1 VVSNPKELLGQ
12 ILSGYRLER
21 ILGVGATGA
30 VFYGQ
35 RVDQPAAPV
44 AIKVFIPPWQ
54 TTDADREAFQARF
67 RREAQALLDMQHP
80 NIPKL
85 LGFGAEAQYDYLI
98 LQYIDN
104 GSLYNRLAQ
113 AQGPLPFDEIARYTQ
128 QLSSALDYAHSRK
141 LIHRDIK
148 PANVLL
154 DTQGNAYLSDF
165 SIVQLFD
172 TPGQKSL
179 TSTGQSVGTPEYM
192 SPEQMR
198 GQETGPTSD
207 IYSLGLLVYQMVT
220 GKVPFEGN
228 SVGDL
233 ALKHVQEQPPYP
245 RALRRDLPV
254 PAEAA
259 IIRALAKN
267 PGERFQS
274 ATEFA
279 TAFTYGLQNPSS
291 TNPTPAPPMMTA
303 NTASQYI
310 PQTGATPT
318 PFPSASIP
326 TVIAPAMPGAQ
337 VTSPPQGYPTIGY
350 PASQPAKK
358 GSATPFLLTI
368 IALLLVVLL
377 CGGTLGFLKLNSL
390 GSQVQGNPTAT
401 TSSVNGATS
410 GNATA
415 TASNSAATATVPST
429 SASNNYSAMQPGP
442 GCDTNG
448 GTWMPKAIDKIT
460 CGTQLYIY
468 PTQTYGYLYLQ
479 LPNNAALSPNN
490 VIDVTGNPRD
500 TMCVGLA
507 ETTASSGYM
516 ADYCGDG
523 NWNIYQISNAGA
535 IIHTLQKG
543 VTSTRTS
550 TNISLT
556 FKGSTL
562 LFSIDTENHTVNGV
576 QPIQPTNMAIVYFDA
591 TYSGTCC
598 FNWNLTIGNFG
609 YTVLSS

>member
-1 VVSNPKELLGQ
+1 VLSNPNDLVGQ

-21 ILGVGATGA
+21 VLGAGATGA
-30 VFYGQ
+30 VYFGQ
-35 RVDQPAAPV
+35 RVDQPAPPV

-54 TTDADREAFQARF
+54 TTGADREAFQGRF
-67 RREAQALLDMQHP
+67 RREAQALLELNQP

-85 LGFGAEAQYDYLI
+85 LGFGAEANYDYLI

-104 GSLYNRLAQ
+104 GSLYTRLAQ
-113 AQGPLPFDEIARYTQ
+113 AQGPLAFDEKARYTQ
-128 QLSSALDYAHSRK
+128 QLSGALDYAHAHN

-154 DTQGNAYLSDF
+154 DKQGNAYLGDF
-165 SIVQLFD
+165 SIVRLF
-172 TPGQKSL
+172 TAEGQKGL
-179 TSTGQSVGTPEYM
+179 TATGQTVGTPEYM

-198 GQETGPTSD
+198 GQETGPASD

-228 SVGDL
+228 SVGEL
-233 ALKHVQEQPPYP
+233 VLKHVQEQPPYP
-245 RALRRDLPV
+245 RALRPDLPV

-267 PGERFQS
+267 PAERFQS

-279 TAFTYGLQNPSS
+279 NAFIYGLQNPTYTSLPPVEPNMTSNTS
-291 TNPTPAPPMMTA
+291 T
-303 NTASQYI
+303 QYK

-318 PFPSASIP
+318 PFPAAPTSILP
-326 TVIAPAMPGAQ
+326 TSFGAQ
-337 VTSPPQGYPTIGY
+337 APQGYPSGGN
-350 PASQPAKK
+350 PAPQPAKSR
-358 GSATPFLLTI
+358 SATPFLVTI
-368 IALLLVVLL
+368 IVLLLIALL

-390 GSQVQGNPTAT
+390 NSQANGGNPTAT
-401 TSSVNGATS
+401 TSSLNG
-410 GNATA
+410 GIGG
-415 TASNSAATATVPST
+415 AATATSSSNGAATAT
-429 SASNNYSAMQPGP
+429 SAPASSSSNYSATQPGP

-448 GTWMPKAIDKIT
+448 GTWTPTAIDKIT

-468 PTQTYGYLYLQ
+468 PTQTYGFLSLK
-479 LPNNAALSPNN
+479 LPNSAPFSSNN

-507 ETTASSGYM
+507 ETNASTGYM

-523 NWNIYQISNAGA
+523 NWNVYQISNAGA
-535 IIHTLQKG
+535 IIHTLQKS
-543 VTSTRTS
+543 VTSTRTAAS
-550 TNISLT
+550 ISLT

-562 LFSIDTENHTVNGV
+562 LFSIDTENHAVNGAS
-576 QPIQPTNMAIVYFDA
+576 PIQPTGVAIVYFDA
-591 TYSGTCC
+591 SYSGTCC
-598 FNWNLTIGNFG
+598 FNWNMTVGNFG
-609 YTVLSS
+609 YTVLAN